1 MSETGTAPSWFNQL
15 NDKERAWATNYLVEK
30 MPREAL
36 AGFAFEVR
44 ANPTLLIQSIRK
56 LETMAEGVK
65 LITRVRN
72 NLRQKRYR
80 ASTKG
85 RATCSFTLPRDTK
98 AKLKGLAKSA
108 ETTETAI
115 IESLIEGAQ
124 QSSQDRKEEKR
135 REALV
140 KTITR
145 NSSKLAQELNK
156 IRLEVTTKHLD
167 ASLKRLASWQVYLN
181 EQAPELS
188 SEQESEAN
196 RIAEKR
202 MREIQEAIRAVV
214 AKHEMM
220 SPRNI

>member
-1 MSETGTAPSWFNQL
+1 MEKTGNTQDWLKKLDREET
-15 NDKERAWATNYLVEK
+15 EWAANYLLTRWPKKLEPKPDESPAMVFVSFGE
-30 MPREAL
+30 
-36 AGFAFEVR
+36 
-44 ANPTLLIQSIRK
+44 SIRT
-56 LETMAEGVK
+56 LETDVRGMKLIERLRNAIRQRRYRLAEG
-65 LITRVRN
+65 
-72 NLRQKRYR
+72 
-80 ASTKG
+80 G
-85 RATCSFTLPRDTK
+85 RKTCSFTLPRDTK

-108 ETTETAI
+108 GTTETTI

-124 QSSQDRKEEKR
+124 QSSQDQKEEKR
-135 REALV
+135 REALE